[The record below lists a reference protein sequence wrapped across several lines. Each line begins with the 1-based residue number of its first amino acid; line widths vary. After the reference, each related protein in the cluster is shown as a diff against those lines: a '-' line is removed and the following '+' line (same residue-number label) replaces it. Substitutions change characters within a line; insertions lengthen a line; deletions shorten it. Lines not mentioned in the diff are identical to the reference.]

1 MLPCSEGSLSAVVDK
16 SKCFDAFVAVS
27 GSTLKDKFLPEC
39 LQDAIQM
46 VKGMTAMGRV
56 VRGVKAPRYNMMKTP
71 IIADRKAIFLLKR
84 VVLTVLQN

>member
-1 MLPCSEGSLSAVVDK
+1 MKDSLSAVVDK

-56 VRGVKAPRYNMMKTP
+56 VRGVKAPRYNTMTGRP
-71 IIADRKAIFLLKR
+71 SFCLRELS
-84 VVLTVLQN
+84 LQFYRTERDGRGIV